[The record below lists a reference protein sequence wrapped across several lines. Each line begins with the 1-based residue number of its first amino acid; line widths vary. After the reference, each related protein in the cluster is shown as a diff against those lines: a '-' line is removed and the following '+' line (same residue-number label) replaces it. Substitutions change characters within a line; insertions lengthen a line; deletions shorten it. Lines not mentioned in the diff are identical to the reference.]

1 MILVSLHT
9 ISFKHINQLSVLK
22 FLNLSFLLFLLIF
35 FSLFTGCSSSK
46 RYTIETEIPTR
57 IELNETAIRV
67 LIDEAET
74 STFLTLQSPVYL
86 YNGTKK
92 LAIIHPGN
100 TIECYNSS
108 DEITVKIES
117 KKFTDKY
124 FHLESANNSYINFNG
139 KSYNGSLKLTATDN
153 FIEVVNYIDLEDYL
167 KGVISKEMPL
177 GVGTEN
183 LEALK
188 ALTIC
193 ARTYATLRMQEG
205 KSIYDI
211 FDDTRAQMYGG
222 KDAESPLS
230 DRAVEETSGMIL
242 SYANEPAVVF
252 YSSTCGWHTAAVHNV
267 FTNEEYPY
275 LQCVADGN
283 EPYCKISS
291 RYQWEEIY
299 SKDLLIDR
307 LIDAALIKDDSYN
320 FEEISINSKFDCGR
334 VDELEILLE
343 DLDGEEISVKIYG
356 NDIRG
361 VLHTGDGKSDLW
373 STLFD
378 ISDEGDKI
386 IIDGNGYGHGVGLC
400 QWGAIYLSQEGW
412 NYEDILEH
420 YFPGT
425 SVWKVND

>member
-1 MILVSLHT
+1 MISFSFHT
-9 ISFKHINQLSVLK
+9 ILFKYTNLISLLK
-22 FLNLSFLLFLLIF
+22 FLNLFPLFFVLILF
-35 FSLFTGCSSSK
+35 TLFTGCSSSK
-46 RYTIETEIPTR
+46 RYTLETRIPTEI
-57 IELNETAIRV
+57 ELKETALRV
-67 LIDEAET
+67 LIDQDET
-74 STFLTLQSPVYL
+74 SKFLTLQTPVYL
-86 YNGTKK
+86 YNSTKK
-92 LAIIHPGN
+92 LALINPEN
-100 TIECYNSS
+100 TIECYCST
-108 DEITVKIES
+108 DELTVKIEN

-124 FHLESANNSYINFNG
+124 FYLESAGNSYIKFNG
-139 KSYNGSLKLTATDN
+139 KSYKGSLKLTATDN

-211 FDDTRAQMYGG
+211 FDDTRDQMYGG

-230 DRAVEETSGMIL
+230 DRAVEETSGMML
-242 SYANEPAVVF
+242 SYDNETAVVF
-252 YSSTCGWHTAAVHNV
+252 YSSTCGGHTAAVHNV

-275 LQCVADGN
+275 LEGVVDGN
-283 EPYCKISS
+283 ESYCKIST
-291 RYQWEEIY
+291 RYEWEEIY
-299 SKDLLIDR
+299 SEDVLVDR
-307 LIDAALIKDDSYN
+307 LVNAALLEDDSYK
-320 FEEISINSKFDCGR
+320 FEEISINSRFDCGR

-343 DLDGEEISVKIYG
+343 DTAGEEISIKIYG

-361 VLHTGDGKSDLW
+361 VLHTVDGKSELW

-378 ISDEGDKI
+378 IEDDGDRI
-386 IIDGNGYGHGVGLC
+386 VINGKGLGHGVGLC
-400 QWGAIYLSQEGW
+400 QWGAIHLSQEGW
-412 NYEDILEH
+412 KYKDILEH

-425 SVWKVND
+425 SIGKLND